1 MAKTGKIPGFKK
13 VKKKKAPKIR
23 TGKVKAY

>member
-1 MAKTGKIPGFKK
+1 VVKTGKIPGFKK
-13 VKKKKAPKIR
+13 LKKKKAPKIR